1 MSKDTAPVFD
11 HVQVFPMHI
20 SPKVLGSLRR
30 ESLEMLIFDGNEE
43 SSHRNGRNGRDS
55 SSAAAPPVGRAVIP
69 LGSLSD
75 GDQIVG
81 AFDLTSPHGDYA
93 GRIHVSI
100 RWRVPLRPG
109 GAYNDR
115 HLPEEHVKLLETRFS
130 TDKGLINARR
140 FLRYVLPRSEVL
152 EAQSRLIDI
161 IQKAKRSSN
170 MSLKSLFPHFD
181 KDGDRKIDRNEFRTG
196 KKKIEKM
203 KISYISLCHLYTRI
217 VNYR

>member
-1 MSKDTAPVFD
+1 M
-11 HVQVFPMHI
+11 
-20 SPKVLGSLRR
+20 
-30 ESLEMLIFDGNEE
+30 
-43 SSHRNGRNGRDS
+43 
-55 SSAAAPPVGRAVIP
+55 
-69 LGSLSD
+69 
-75 GDQIVG
+75 
-81 AFDLTSPHGDYA
+81 
-93 GRIHVSI
+93 
-100 RWRVPLRPG
+100 
-109 GAYNDR
+109 
-115 HLPEEHVKLLETRFS
+115 KLLETRFS

-203 KISYISLCHLYTRI
+203 KISYIYHCVIYILELLII
-217 VNYR
+217 VKNYFKISKI